1 LAADALIALA
11 LDSMVQAAQSAGHR
25 VAAPCSSAISLG
37 WRTDG
42 VETQSRRASTPAM
55 LHEQGGAQ
63 MEALEAYSSAVA
75 VLSAALLL
83 IAAGLA
89 KKQLDWKRVK
99 PLPARRRRRKS

>member
-1 LAADALIALA
+1 MFQRDQPRLAHRWGRDPIASRIDGRDARLNK
-11 LDSMVQAAQSAGHR
+11 
-25 VAAPCSSAISLG
+25 
-37 WRTDG
+37 
-42 VETQSRRASTPAM
+42 
-55 LHEQGGAQ
+55 GGAQ

-89 KKQLDWKRVK
+89 KKQLVWKRVK